1 MAQRRAP
8 DRPASP
14 FEAVELRD
22 GEIVMRALTAAD
34 ARPLF
39 RLIDADRARLGRW
52 LPWVEET
59 RTERDSARFIVDATD
74 ERRRRRS
81 LVLGIVAAGELCG
94 TIGLHYVDWFDR
106 SAELG
111 YWIASSTEG
120 RGYVLRASHLMLAFA
135 FGPAGLHRVVLR
147 CAVGNERSR
156 MVAERLGFV
165 REGLLREAHRVAGR
179 FLDQHL
185 YAMLGR
191 EFSPRSGP
199 R

>member
-8 DRPASP
+8 QPVSP

-22 GEIVMRALTAAD
+22 GEIFMRALTSAD
-34 ARPLF
+34 TRSLF
-39 RLIDADRARLGRW
+39 RLIDADRERLGRW

-59 RTERDSARFIVDATD
+59 RTERDSARFIADAGE

-81 LVLGIVAAGELCG
+81 VVLGVFVAGELCG
-94 TIGLHYVDWFDR
+94 TIGLHYVEWFDR

-111 YWIASSTEG
+111 YWIASGVEG
-120 RGYVLRASHLMLAFA
+120 RGYVLRASRLMLAFA
-135 FGPAGLHRVVLR
+135 FGPAGLHRIVLR

-156 MVAERLGFV
+156 NVAERLGFV
-165 REGLLREAHRVAGR
+165 CEGRLREAHWIGGR

-185 YAMLGR
+185 YALLGR
-191 EFSPRSGP
+191 EFAAGSSRM
-199 R
+199 